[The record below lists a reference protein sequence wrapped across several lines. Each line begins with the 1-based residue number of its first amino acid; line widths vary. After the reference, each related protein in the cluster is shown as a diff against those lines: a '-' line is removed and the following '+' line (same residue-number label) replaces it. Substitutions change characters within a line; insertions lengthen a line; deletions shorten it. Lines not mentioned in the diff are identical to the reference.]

1 MEELVPE
8 IQLLINGGVPDDDG
22 LVFAPGKDSGWPHF
36 CALAI
41 LKDAALESEMI
52 LFENSGIPGDFELPR
67 GAINHPDVHVP
78 RKVVAWFAVT
88 SFLLAVAGNT

>member
-1 MEELVPE
+1 MKELIPE
-8 IQLLINGGVPDDDG
+8 IQLLTNSGIPDDEG
-22 LVFAPGKDSGWPHF
+22 LSCFPDKDSGWPHY

-41 LKDAALESEMI
+41 LTDAHLDSEVI
-52 LFENSGIPGDFELPR
+52 LFENGGIPCDVDFPR